1 MGAAVISGLFAVA
14 LACLAWIFK
23 NGSRR
28 ARLLSRIERYIQLLK
43 DLPEGHPARVHLDAA
58 LAADTAQL
66 LALTERKARA
76 AAPGLPEPWL
86 RPASRPAVTP
96 GSAYPGG
103 APDGDERDDIDW
115 MGDEQERRISPPDP
129 LTQPPRRALLSGQ
142 GSTVLWVLAALAAV
156 ATVGLAVNDLL
167 F

>member
-28 ARLLSRIERYIQLLK
+28 ARLLSRIERYVQLLK

-66 LALTERKARA
+66 LALTDRKAPA
-76 AAPGLPEPWL
+76 AAHGLEDPWL
-86 RPASRPAVTP
+86 RPSSKPAVTP

-103 APDGDERDDIDW
+103 ARDEDERDDIDW
-115 MGDEQERRISPPDP
+115 MGDEQERRISPHDSLPE
-129 LTQPPRRALLSGQ
+129 PPRRALLSGH
-142 GSTVLWVLAALAAV
+142 GSTVLWVLAALSAV
-156 ATVGLAVNDLL
+156 ATVGLVVNDLL
-167 F
+167 S

>member
-66 LALTERKARA
+66 LALTERNAPVA
-76 AAPGLPEPWL
+76 AQGLQKRRL
-86 RPASRPAVTP
+86 RLSSRPAVTP

-115 MGDEQERRISPPDP
+115 MGDEQERRITPPDP
-129 LTQPPRRALLSGQ
+129 LQSPRHALLSGH

-156 ATVGLAVNDLL
+156 ATVGLVVDDLL

>member
-28 ARLLSRIERYIQLLK
+28 ARLLSRIERYVQLLK

-66 LALTERKARA
+66 LALTDRQAPA
-76 AAPGLPEPWL
+76 AAHGLEDPWL
-86 RPASRPAVTP
+86 RPSSKPAVTP

-103 APDGDERDDIDW
+103 ARDEDERDDIDW
-115 MGDEQERRISPPDP
+115 MGDEQERRISPPDSLP
-129 LTQPPRRALLSGQ
+129 EPPRRALLSGH
-142 GSTVLWVLAALAAV
+142 GSTVLWVLAALSAV
-156 ATVGLAVNDLL
+156 ATVGLVVNDLL
-167 F
+167 S

>member
-28 ARLLSRIERYIQLLK
+28 ARLLSRIERYVQLLK

-66 LALTERKARA
+66 LALTDRKAPA
-76 AAPGLPEPWL
+76 AAHGLEDPWL
-86 RPASRPAVTP
+86 RPSSKPAVTP

-103 APDGDERDDIDW
+103 ARDEDERDDIDW
-115 MGDEQERRISPPDP
+115 MGDEQERRISPPDSLP
-129 LTQPPRRALLSGQ
+129 EPPRRALLSGH
-142 GSTVLWVLAALAAV
+142 GSTVLWVLAALSAV
-156 ATVGLAVNDLL
+156 ATVGLVVNDLL
-167 F
+167 S

>member
-28 ARLLSRIERYIQLLK
+28 ARLLSRIERYVQLLK

-66 LALTERKARA
+66 LALTDRKAPA
-76 AAPGLPEPWL
+76 AAHGLEDPCL
-86 RPASRPAVTP
+86 RPSSKPAVTP

-103 APDGDERDDIDW
+103 ARDEDERDDIDW
-115 MGDEQERRISPPDP
+115 MGDEQERRISPPDSLP
-129 LTQPPRRALLSGQ
+129 EPPRRALLSGH
-142 GSTVLWVLAALAAV
+142 GSTVLWVLAALSAV
-156 ATVGLAVNDLL
+156 ATVGLVVNDLL
-167 F
+167 S